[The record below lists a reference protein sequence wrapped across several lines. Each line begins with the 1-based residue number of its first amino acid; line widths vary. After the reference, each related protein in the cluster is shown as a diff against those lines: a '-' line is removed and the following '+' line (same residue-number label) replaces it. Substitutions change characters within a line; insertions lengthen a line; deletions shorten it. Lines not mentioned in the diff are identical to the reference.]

1 MAVAPAYAAMQMAGD
16 AGSALNRPGNVLA
29 DGTIISY
36 EAAPESHL
44 TMVKYMAIGVIII
57 AVMLV
62 FWLMS
67 QGPVKPYEYKSILG
81 FTQPPVTMRSNQRVF
96 GVVPTL
102 AGVGLSN

>member
-1 MAVAPAYAAMQMAGD
+1 MAAPPAYIAMQAASN

-44 TMVKYMAIGVIII
+44 TMVKYMAIGVVVIC
-57 AVMLV
+57 VMLV

-81 FTQPPVTMRSNQRVF
+81 FTQPPVMVHSNQRAF
-96 GVVPTL
+96 GVIPTL